1 MGPCYDY
8 QGIKFM
14 QFDPESMKV
23 REIYQLLVQLVVPR
37 PIAWVS
43 SISND
48 GVTNLAP
55 YSFFNAVGAN
65 PPTLMFCPVNRRDG
79 SFKDSL
85 ANVIDNG
92 EFVVNV
98 VSHDL
103 GDAMVQTSADFDKE
117 ISEFAAVGIESVP
130 SVCVGPPRVAKSLA
144 QFECRRNRVIHLG
157 EGPAGAN
164 IVIGDIVK
172 IHVSDSVIKEPGK
185 IDPEQLDAIG
195 RMGGASYCR
204 TSERFDISLQ

>member
-1 MGPCYDY
+1 MN
-8 QGIKFM
+8 
-14 QFDPESMKV
+14 FDPDAMKV

-43 SISND
+43 SISD
-48 GVTNLAP
+48 AGVTNLAP

-85 ANVIDNG
+85 NNVIENG

-98 VSHDL
+98 VSHDM
-103 GDAMVQTSADFDKE
+103 GPAMKETAAEFDSE
-117 ISEFAAVGIESVP
+117 ISEFEAVGIDALESA
-130 SVCVGPPRVAKSLA
+130 CVKPPRVANSLA
-144 QFECRRNRVIHLG
+144 QFECRLNRIIHLA

-164 IVIGDIVK
+164 IVIGDIVQ
-172 IHVSDSVIKEPGK
+172 IHVSDNVISEPGK
-185 IDPEQLDAIG
+185 IDYEKLDAIG
-195 RMGGASYCR
+195 RMGGTSYTR
-204 TSERFDISLQ
+204 TTDRFDL

>member
-1 MGPCYDY
+1 
-8 QGIKFM
+8 M
-14 QFDPESMKV
+14 QFDPDEMSI
-23 REIYQLLVQLVVPR
+23 RDIYQLLVHLVVPR

-43 SISND
+43 SVSD
-48 GVTNLAP
+48 AGVTNLAP
-55 YSFFNAVGAN
+55 FSFFNAVGAN

-85 ANVIDNG
+85 RNVIENG

-103 GDAMVQTSADFDKE
+103 GPAMKETAAEFDTE
-117 ISEFAAVGIESVP
+117 ISEFEAVGIESVAA
-130 SVCVGPPRVAKSLA
+130 SIVKPPRVADSLA
-144 QFECRRNRVIHLG
+144 QFECKVNRVIHLA

-172 IHVSDSVIKEPGK
+172 VHVSDNVISEPGK
-185 IDPEQLDAIG
+185 IDAEKLDAIG
-195 RMGGASYCR
+195 RMGRGLPSV
-204 TSERFDISLQ
+204 FLPP

>member
-1 MGPCYDY
+1 
-8 QGIKFM
+8 M
-14 QFDPESMKV
+14 QFDPADMSV
-23 REIYQLLVQLVVPR
+23 RDIYQLLVQLVVPR

-43 SISND
+43 SISNE

-79 SFKDSL
+79 TFKDSL
-85 ANVIDNG
+85 ANIIANG

-103 GDAMVQTSADFDKE
+103 GDAMNQTSADFDKE
-117 ISEFAAVGIESVP
+117 VSEFEAIGIQSVP
-130 SVCVGPPRVAKSLA
+130 ADFVTPPRVAESLA
-144 QFECRRNRVIHLG
+144 QFECRRNRVIHLAD
-157 EGPAGAN
+157 GPAGAN

-172 IHVSDSVIKEPGK
+172 IHVSDSVLMEAGK
-185 IDPEQLDAIG
+185 IDSERLDAIG
-195 RMGGASYCR
+195 RMGGASYTR
-204 TSERFDISLQ
+204 TNERFELKRQ

>member
-1 MGPCYDY
+1 
-8 QGIKFM
+8 M
-14 QFDPESMKV
+14 QFDPDAMKV

-43 SISND
+43 SISD
-48 GVTNLAP
+48 AGVTNLAP

-85 ANVIDNG
+85 SNVLENG

-103 GDAMVQTSADFDKE
+103 GPAMKETAADFDSE
-117 ISEFAAVGIESVP
+117 ISEFESVGIDTLDSTHVK
-130 SVCVGPPRVAKSLA
+130 PPHVAESLA
-144 QFECRRNRVIHLG
+144 QFECRLNRVIHLAQ
-157 EGPAGAN
+157 GPAGAN
-164 IVIGDIVK
+164 IVIGDIVQ
-172 IHVSDSVIKEPGK
+172 IHVADSVIREPGK
-185 IDPEQLDAIG
+185 IDAEKLDAIG
-195 RMGGASYCR
+195 RMGGSSYTR
-204 TSERFDISLQ
+204 TTNQFDL

>member
-1 MGPCYDY
+1 MHYDPADMSV
-8 QGIKFM
+8 K
-14 QFDPESMKV
+14 
-23 REIYQLLVQLVVPR
+23 EIYQLLVQLVVPR

-79 SFKDSL
+79 TFKDSL

-98 VSHDL
+98 VSYDL
-103 GDAMVQTSADFDKE
+103 GDTMSQTSADFDKE
-117 ISEFAAVGIESVP
+117 ISEFEEVGIENVP
-130 SVCVGPPRVAKSLA
+130 SVCVGPPRVARSLA
-144 QFECRRNRVIHLG
+144 QFECRRNRIIHLG

-164 IVIGDIVK
+164 IVIGDILK
-172 IHVSDSVIKEPGK
+172 IHVSDEVIKEPGK
-185 IDPEQLDAIG
+185 IDPEKLDAIG
-195 RMGGASYCR
+195 RMGGARYCR
-204 TSERFDISLQ
+204 TSEQFDISRQ

>member
-1 MGPCYDY
+1 
-8 QGIKFM
+8 M
-14 QFDPESMKV
+14 QFDPNEMKV
-23 REIYQLLVQLVVPR
+23 RDIYGLLVQLVVPR

-43 SISND
+43 SISD
-48 GVTNLAP
+48 TGVTNLAP

-85 ANVIDNG
+85 SNVIENG

-103 GDAMVQTSADFDKE
+103 GPAMKETATDFDSE
-117 ISEFAAVGIESVP
+117 ISEFEAVGIDVLDSTSVK
-130 SVCVGPPRVAKSLA
+130 PPRVANSLA
-144 QFECRRNRVIHLG
+144 QFECRLNRVIHLA

-164 IVIGDIVK
+164 IVIGDIVQ
-172 IHVSDSVIKEPGK
+172 IHVSDSVMSEPGK
-185 IDPEQLDAIG
+185 IDPEKLDAIG
-195 RMGGASYCR
+195 RMGGSSYTR
-204 TSERFDISLQ
+204 TTQRFDL